1 MLPRRLYELLP
12 ALYVIV
18 GLTALAAADDLL
30 GAGSAALL
38 LSAAAVIIKMRR
50 DYRRGLPC

>member
-18 GLTALAAADDLL
+18 GLTALAA
-30 GAGSAALL
+30 LL